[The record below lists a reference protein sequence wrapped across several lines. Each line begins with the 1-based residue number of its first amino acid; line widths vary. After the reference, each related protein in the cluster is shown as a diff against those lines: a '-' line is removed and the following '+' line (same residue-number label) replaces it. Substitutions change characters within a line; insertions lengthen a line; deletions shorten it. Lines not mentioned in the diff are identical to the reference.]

1 MDGINKAY
9 KSFGEIILNL
19 KRMLKLSWQTDKS
32 LTAGYYGTSGISALF
47 PIIASYIY
55 KLFIDNT
62 ISNLGVKPS
71 IPLILIVILGAR
83 YLSNW
88 IWDFISWVLKETY
101 FDYLVRY
108 KLQNKLNNLF
118 CEKVSHIDIA
128 HLENS
133 ETQDL
138 INKAKDTMTWRP
150 QDFLRAFSYLFT
162 NLVAFVSSF
171 ILLGSYKWYLPLII
185 SVFGLPRL
193 YLRTKMGSLQWSIW
207 GTSTPETRKM
217 WYLQSLLT
225 QKNSIIESKIFQST
239 DSLIQKSIETQTSLY
254 EKNKKPVK
262 NFIKVASLPQFIEM
276 FVVFGFAFAR
286 LPLVLSGQMS
296 VGDFSFFIDML
307 DRVLNSVAGTVGNLG
322 WMYENNL
329 YVNHFFEV
337 MNLPKL
343 VKEPVKPIKIN
354 TKINPPEIEFRNVTF
369 SYPNT
374 KKKVLKNLSFKIGS
388 GENIALVGK
397 NGAGKTTIVKLLC
410 RFYDVSSGEILING
424 TNIKD
429 VNLKD
434 WYKYLGT
441 LFQEFIKY
449 DFTVKENITLGKT
462 ENFNNEKMLFAAKQS
477 GANKFIN
484 ELPKKYD
491 QLLGKQ
497 FKGGM
502 ELSIGQWQKIAIA
515 RAFYEGAP
523 ILILDE
529 PTSAIDAE
537 TEYKIFKNLD
547 REYKNKSL
555 LLISHRFST
564 VRNADRILV
573 INNGEIIEEGSHEEL
588 ISKNGEY
595 SRMFNKQAIGYK

>member
-1 MDGINKAY
+1 
-9 KSFGEIILNL
+9 
-19 KRMLKLSWQTDKS
+19 LSWNTDKS
-32 LTAGYYGTSGISALF
+32 LTSGYYGTAGLSAIF

-62 ISNLGVKPS
+62 VANLGIKPS
-71 IPLILIVILGAR
+71 VPLILIAILGSR
-83 YLSNW
+83 YVTNW
-88 IWDFISWVLKETY
+88 IWDFVSWGLKDTY
-101 FDYLVRY
+101 FDYLLRY

-118 CEKVSHIDIA
+118 CEKLSHIDVQ
-128 HLENS
+128 HLEDS

-162 NLVAFVSSF
+162 NMVAYISSF
-171 ILLGSYKWYLPLII
+171 LLLANYTWYLPFII

-193 YLRTKMGSLQWSIW
+193 YLRAKMGRLQWSIW
-207 GTSTPETRKM
+207 GSSTPESRKL
-217 WYLQSLLT
+217 WYLQWLLT

-239 DSLIQKSIETQTSLY
+239 DSLINKSLSIQAELY
-254 EKNKKPVK
+254 EKNKIPVK
-262 NFIKVASLPQFIEM
+262 SFVKVASLPQFFEM
-276 FVVFGFAFAR
+276 FVILGFALMK
-286 LPLVLSGQMS
+286 LPLVLNGQMS
-296 VGDFSFFIDML
+296 IGDFSFFVDML
-307 DRVLNSVAGTVGNLG
+307 DRVVNSVAGMVGNLG

-329 YVNHFFEV
+329 YVNHFFDV
-337 MNLPKL
+337 MNLPKI
-343 VKEPVKPIKIN
+343 VPEPKNPVKVNKKIY
-354 TKINPPEIEFRNVTF
+354 PPEIEFKNVSF
-369 SYPNT
+369 SYP
-374 KKKVLKNLSFKIGS
+374 KSQKKVIKNLNFKIRS
-388 GENIALVGK
+388 GENVALVGK

-410 RFYDVSSGEILING
+410 RFYDVTSGQILING

-429 VNLKD
+429 LDIKD

-449 DFTVKENITLGKT
+449 DFTVKENITLGKSN
-462 ENFNNEKMLFAAKQS
+462 NFDSGKMLLAAKQS
-477 GANKFIN
+477 GANKFI
-484 ELPKKYD
+484 EDFPKKYD

-497 FKGGM
+497 FEGGV

-515 RAFYEGAP
+515 RAFYESPP

-537 TEYKIFKNLD
+537 SEYQIFKNLAK
-547 REYKNKSL
+547 EYKNKSL

-573 INNGEIIEEGSHEEL
+573 IDNGEIVEEGSHQEL
-588 ISKNGEY
+588 IKNEGKY
-595 SRMFNKQAIGYK
+595 ANMFNKQAVGYK

>member
-1 MDGINKAY
+1 MFGIKNAT
-9 KSFGEIILNL
+9 KSFKEIVLNL
-19 KRMLKLSWQTDKS
+19 KRMLRLSWQTDKF
-32 LTAGYYGTSGISALF
+32 LTTGYYGTSGLSAVF

-55 KLFIDNT
+55 KLFIDNI
-62 ISNLGVKPS
+62 ISSLGVTPS
-71 IPLILIVILGAR
+71 VPLILIVILGSR

-128 HLENS
+128 HLEDS
-133 ETQDL
+133 KTQDL
-138 INKAKDTMTWRP
+138 INKARDTMTWRP

-162 NLVAFVSSF
+162 NLVAFATSF
-171 ILLGSYKWYLPLII
+171 ILLARYNWYLPFII
-185 SVFGLPRL
+185 SLFGLPRL
-193 YLRTKMGSLQWSIW
+193 YLRAKMGALQWSIW
-207 GTSTPETRKM
+207 GSSTPESRKL
-217 WYLQSLLT
+217 WYLQHLLT
-225 QKNSIIESKIFQST
+225 QKNSIVESKIFQST
-239 DSLIQKSIETQTSLY
+239 DSLIGKSLDIQNNLF
-254 EKNKKPVK
+254 EKNKKPVQS
-262 NFIKVASLPQFIEM
+262 FIKVASLPQFFEM
-276 FVVFGFAFAR
+276 FVIFGFALAK

-307 DRVLNSVAGTVGNLG
+307 DRVINSVAGTVGNLG
-322 WMYENNL
+322 WVYENNL

-337 MNLPKL
+337 MNLPKI
-343 VKEPVKPIKIN
+343 VKEPVNPIRIS
-354 TKINPPEIEFRNVTF
+354 TSINPPEIEFKDVSF
-369 SYPNT
+369 AYPNS
-374 KKKVLKNLSFKIGS
+374 KKKVINNLSFKINS

-424 TNIKD
+424 VNIKD
-429 VNLKD
+429 VDLKD

-449 DFTVKENITLGKT
+449 DFTVKENICLGQVNSFDK
-462 ENFNNEKMLFAAKQS
+462 NKMLLAAKQS
-477 GANKFIN
+477 GADKFIK
-484 ELPKKYD
+484 ELPNKYE

-497 FKGGM
+497 FEGGVD
-502 ELSIGQWQKIAIA
+502 LSIGQWQKIAIA
-515 RAFYEGAP
+515 RAFYESAP
-523 ILILDE
+523 VLILDE

-547 REYKNKSL
+547 KEYKNKSL

-564 VRNADRILV
+564 VRNADRIVV
-573 INNGEIIEEGSHEEL
+573 IDKGEIVEEGSHEIL
-588 ISKNGEY
+588 MSKKGEY
-595 SRMFNKQAIGYK
+595 FNMFNKQAVGYK

>member
-1 MDGINKAY
+1 M
-9 KSFGEIILNL
+9 
-19 KRMLKLSWQTDKS
+19 LSWQTDKF
-32 LTAGYYGTSGISALF
+32 LTFGYYGTSGLSAIF
-47 PIIASYIY
+47 PIIASYIF

-62 ISNLGVKPS
+62 IANLGMKPS
-71 IPLILIVILGAR
+71 VPLVLIVILAAR
-83 YLSNW
+83 YISGW
-88 IWDFISWVLKETY
+88 MWDFVSWILKETY

-108 KLQNKLNNLF
+108 KLQNKFNNLF
-118 CEKVSHIDIA
+118 CDKISHLDIQ

-150 QDFLRAFSYLFT
+150 PDFLRAFSYLFT
-162 NLVAFVSSF
+162 NLVALASSF
-171 ILLGSYKWYLPLII
+171 ILLSRYNWYLPFII
-185 SVFGLPRL
+185 LFFGLPRL
-193 YLRTKMGSLQWSIW
+193 YLRAKMGSIQWSVW
-207 GTSTPETRKM
+207 GSSTPEARKM

-239 DSLIQKSIETQTSLY
+239 DSLIDKSIAIQSNLY

-262 NFIKVASLPQFIEM
+262 SFIKVGSIPQFFEM

-286 LPLVLSGQMS
+286 LPLVLNGQMS
-296 VGDFSFFIDML
+296 VGDFSFFVDML

-337 MNLPKL
+337 MNLPKI
-343 VKEPVKPIKIN
+343 VPEPAKPIKVN
-354 TKINPPEIEFRNVTF
+354 PSVNPPKIEFNNVTF
-369 SYPNT
+369 SYPNSR
-374 KKKVLKNLSFKIGS
+374 KKVLKNLSFKINP
-388 GENIALVGK
+388 GESIALVGK

-410 RFYDVSSGEILING
+410 RFYDVTFGEILING
-424 TNIKD
+424 VNIKQID
-429 VNLKD
+429 LKD
-434 WYKYLGT
+434 WYRYLGT

-449 DFTVKENITLGKT
+449 DFTVRENITLGK
-462 ENFNNEKMLFAAKQS
+462 NEDFDNGKMIFAAKQS
-477 GANKFIN
+477 GADKFIN
-484 ELPKKYD
+484 DLPNKYD

-497 FKGGM
+497 FEGGM
-502 ELSIGQWQKIAIA
+502 ELSIGQWQKLAIT

-537 TEYKIFKNLD
+537 TEYQIFKNLD
-547 REYKNKSL
+547 REYKDKSL

-573 INNGEIIEEGSHEEL
+573 LNNGEIAEEGTHEEL
-588 ISKNGEY
+588 ISNNGEY
-595 SRMFNKQAIGYK
+595 SVMFNKQAIGYK